1 MLYELRIYECNP
13 GMLPALNK
21 RFAAHTLKLFEKHG
35 IKSIGYWTT
44 AVGDSNH
51 ELTYLVAFTDA
62 NHRQEAWAKF
72 RADPEWQRVFEQ
84 SHKFGGIV
92 RNVKNQLL
100 EPTPYSPMQ

>member
-1 MLYELRIYECNP
+1 MLYEQRIYEAMP
-13 GMLPALNK
+13 GKLRALHA
-21 RFAAHTLKLFEKHG
+21 RFRDHTLKLFEKHG

-84 SHKFGGIV
+84 SHKFGVIV